1 MATTRDPRSRCETE
15 VVTSK
20 LAPPVT
26 RPIVDMESWRLSNR
40 VFFGMCL
47 AACILAIGASGTLL
61 AQIVPGQL
69 PPAGPPKPGQLADD
83 PNKPAKDKTT
93 TPDKDTSAPPE
104 DTAAGGDQPTFHAT
118 VRRVVVPTTVL
129 DPDGHGYVT
138 GLKATDFE
146 LYDNNKPQ
154 KIEAELIEQ
163 PLSVVLAVQANSE
176 VEEFL
181 PKLRQSATLLHGL
194 VTGTEGDV
202 AVLAFDHRM
211 LTLQDFTTDPDKL
224 DNAMQHLRAGSS
236 QSAIIDAI
244 LEGDHM
250 LKHHDPYGKRRRV
263 IILVS
268 RDINKGSQAKMPETI
283 RQMQFDNV
291 IVYCVDIS
299 KALSAFLKKPDYPR
313 PANGGIPAE
322 SMPAPIAGGAGP
334 HTQTAD
340 VQQMDGNALNGVQP
354 ILRSIHDLFKKTPA
368 EAFTYFTGGRV
379 YNFATEHG
387 LEKAISDIGQDL
399 NSQYVLSYS
408 PREDTKDE
416 PGFHNI
422 RVTVDRPGLQIRTR
436 PGYWWGGGQI
446 Q

>member
-1 MATTRDPRSRCETE
+1 MKLWRS
-15 VVTSK
+15 
-20 LAPPVT
+20 
-26 RPIVDMESWRLSNR
+26 SNR
-40 VFFGMCL
+40 LFSCKY
-47 AACILAIGASGTLL
+47 LL
-61 AQIVPGQL
+61 AWIVVAGLFAPLSAQIIPGQL
-69 PPAGPPKPGQLADD
+69 PPAPPPKPGQLADEPAKPTD
-83 PNKPAKDKTT
+83 DKATQPAKDV
-93 TPDKDTSAPPE
+93 SAAPE
-104 DTAAGGDQPTFHAT
+104 ETAPGDQPTFHAT

-138 GLKATDFE
+138 GLKASDFE
-146 LYDNNKPQ
+146 LYDNNKQQ

-163 PLSVVLAVQANSE
+163 PLSVVLAIQANSE

-194 VTGTEGDV
+194 VTGVEGDV
-202 AVLAFDHRM
+202 AILAFDHRM
-211 LTLQDFTTDPDKL
+211 MVLQDFTSNPDKL
-224 DNAMQHLRAGSS
+224 DSAMQHLRAGSS
-236 QSAIIDAI
+236 QSAIIDAV
-244 LEGDHM
+244 LESDRM
-250 LKHHDPYGKRRRV
+250 LKRRDPNGQRRRV

-268 RDINKGSQAKMPETI
+268 RDINKGSQAKLPETI
-283 RQMQFDNV
+283 RQMQFDNA

-299 KALSAFLKKPDYPR
+299 KALSSFLKKPDYPR

-322 SMPAPIAGGAGP
+322 SMPAPIAGGSGP

-340 VQQMDGNALNGVQP
+340 VQQMDGNVLNGVEP

-368 EAFTYFTGGRV
+368 QAFTYFTGGRV
-379 YNFATEHG
+379 YNFATERG

-399 NSQYVLSYS
+399 NSQYVLSYA
-408 PREDTKDE
+408 PRDDTKDE